1 MRSTKS
7 SVKSRI
13 GSACT
18 VPVEHIA
25 AARDNASRPARLAL
39 ATNDRHGRD
48 WNRSIALAAIKQSI
62 RASLYRTGITPAIAR
77 LRRRTCVLMLHGV
90 GGAELDAD
98 VFGEMVVYL
107 KRHFRPLSLAALVA
121 ELDEPPLVARPAVV
135 LTFDDGLANNVTVAY
150 PILERHAVPAAFF
163 VCPGLIDAGSWL
175 WTHEVR
181 ARLAMLDEPTR
192 RALAPELPTCDVG
205 VIVQHLKELA
215 PTARAHGIEAVR
227 AATPAFTPSAAQR
240 QACDLADWAQLA
252 LLDPALVT
260 IGSHSS
266 SHDIMIGMDEA
277 RLEREVVG
285 SKARIETMLGRKVE
299 HFCYPNGDFD
309 AAADARVRA
318 TYASALS
325 TRVGLVPPLAPDRH
339 ALPRL
344 AVPDDVS
351 SLALRMALA

>member
-1 MRSTKS
+1 
-7 SVKSRI
+7 
-13 GSACT
+13 
-18 VPVEHIA
+18 
-25 AARDNASRPARLAL
+25 
-39 ATNDRHGRD
+39 
-48 WNRSIALAAIKQSI
+48 
-62 RASLYRTGITPAIAR
+62 
-77 LRRRTCVLMLHGV
+77 
-90 GGAELDAD
+90 
-98 VFGEMVVYL
+98 MVVYL